1 MALHTPSFMQPLA
14 GDAAINDSAQEFRQ
28 MLRAGLTVSD
38 GAGGTQ
44 GVTSAASYAVT
55 QRGAGAN
62 FSVDVASGLAYVVGD
77 DVTSQGTY
85 VCWNDGTV
93 NVATP
98 SAPGSGTQIHRL
110 VLQVQDKLNN
120 GAWTGYTAALTV
132 LADTGS
138 GTPGEPN
145 SAITLALISIASGQA
160 SVLNAN
166 ITDARQRVGPVAAV
180 KAADLARTHA
190 TTPADDTESGGLGL
204 QLLNLAAGA
213 TYGVEGIVF
222 YKGGSGAGEGDLAF
236 TWRTS
241 AGSGGKYDAPRTGTN
256 GSLQVGQSYAWSE
269 THSAQTTGTSNPL
282 SVQVRGT
289 FKTGGTAPQFL
300 VLQWAQN
307 SDTGTATTVQ
317 ADSWLRAVRLS

>member
-1 MALHTPSFMQPLA
+1 MTPA
-14 GDAAINDSAQEFRQ
+14 
-28 MLRAGLTVSD
+28 D

-44 GVTSAASYAVT
+44 GVTSAGSFAVT

-138 GTPGEPN
+138 GTPAEPN
-145 SAITLALISIASGQA
+145 SAITLALISIAAGQA

-166 ITDARQRVGPVAAV
+166 ITDSRQRVGPVAAV

-190 TTPADDTESGGLGL
+190 TSPTDDPDL
-204 QLLNLAAGA
+204 QLLGLAAGA

-256 GSLQVGQSYAWSE
+256 SSLQVGQSYAWSE

-289 FKTGGTAPQFL
+289 FTTGGTAPQFL

-317 ADSWLRAVRLS
+317 ANSWLRAVRLS

>member
-1 MALHTPSFMQPLA
+1 MA
-14 GDAAINDSAQEFRQ
+14 GDAAINYSAQEWRQ
-28 MLRAGLTVSD
+28 FTRATLTPAD
-38 GAGGTQ
+38 GVGGTQ
-44 GVTSAASYAVT
+44 GVTSAGSFAVT

-77 DVTSQGTY
+77 DVTGQGTY

-120 GAWTGYTAALTV
+120 GAWTGYTGALTV

-138 GTPGEPN
+138 GTPAEPN

-166 ITDARQRVGPVAAV
+166 ITDSRQRVGPVAAV
-180 KAADLARTHA
+180 KTADLARTHA
-190 TTPADDTESGGLGL
+190 TTPTDDPDL
-204 QLLNLAAGA
+204 QLLGLAAGA
-213 TYGVEGIVF
+213 TYGVEGIIF

-256 GSLQVGQSYAWSE
+256 GSLQAGQSYAWSE

-282 SVQVRGT
+282 SAQVRGT

-317 ADSWLRAVRLS
+317 ADSWLRAARLS